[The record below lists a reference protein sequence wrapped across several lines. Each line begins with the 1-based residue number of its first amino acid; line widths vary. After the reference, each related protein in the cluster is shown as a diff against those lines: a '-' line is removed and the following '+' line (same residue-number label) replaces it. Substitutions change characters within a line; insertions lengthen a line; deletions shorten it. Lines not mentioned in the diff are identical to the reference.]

1 MVWFPHRFEA
11 ASVTLS
17 HQIAGVP
24 MQRKVIAVLVS
35 AAFLA
40 TSIAA
45 NAAPAPQQAEPAHA
59 STPQTTTPAKNRA
72 PLPAG
77 PARIKTAQGLEDD
90 DLGPGV
96 IMAAWAVAV
105 GIAFAVAFSG
115 GDDDNN
121 TPPTTG
127 TH

>member
-59 STPQTTTPAKNRA
+59 SAPQSTAPAKNRA
-72 PLPAG
+72 PLPPG

-90 DLGPGV
+90 DLSPV
-96 IMAAWAVAV
+96 IIVASVAAAV

-115 GDDDNN
+115 GDNDNS
-121 TPPTTG
+121 PPTTG
-127 TH
+127 TN